1 MVLILVYWTGMS
13 TTKVTVELPAEL
25 LEKARK
31 TTGEGITGTIRRGLE
46 LVAAARAQDELKALR
61 GKVKFSLDIAASRGD
76 D

>member
-1 MVLILVYWTGMS
+1 M
-13 TTKVTVELPAEL
+13 TKVTVELPADL

-46 LVAAARAQDELKALR
+46 LVAAARVQDELKALR
-61 GKVKFSLDIAASRGD
+61 GKVKFSLDIAASRSD

>member
-1 MVLILVYWTGMS
+1 MT
-13 TTKVTVELPAEL
+13 TTKVTVELPAAL

-61 GKVKFSLDIAASRGD
+61 GKVKFSLDVAASRSD

>member
-1 MVLILVYWTGMS
+1 MAT

-46 LVAAARAQDELKALR
+46 LVAAMRAQDELRSLR
-61 GKVKFSLDIAASRGD
+61 GKVKFSLDIAASRADRG
-76 D
+76 